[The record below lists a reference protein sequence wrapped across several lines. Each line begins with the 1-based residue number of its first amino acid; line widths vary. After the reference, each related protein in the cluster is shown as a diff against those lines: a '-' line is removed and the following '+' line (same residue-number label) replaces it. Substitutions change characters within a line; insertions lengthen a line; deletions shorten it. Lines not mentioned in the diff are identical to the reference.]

1 MNRAEGSRYFEMAC
15 AGWSDGIC
23 GGSNLT
29 DPKATW
35 GCYNKS
41 ITTGNAIGTGEANTT
56 AIVNGCLTTGIA
68 ARLASE
74 LDLGGYSDWFLP
86 SSLEVSQI
94 CSKRTQV
101 GLNSFQ
107 FLSSTQSGSQS
118 ALTPAFYS
126 YPTNSCVSP
135 AGGKNTSYYVR
146 PVRSF

>member
-1 MNRAEGSRYFEMAC
+1 MAC

-41 ITTGNAIGTGEANTT
+41 ITTGTGIGTGEANTT
-56 AIVNGCLTTGIA
+56 AIVNGCATTGIA

-107 FLSSTQSGSQS
+107 FLSSTQVDSQS
-118 ALTPAFYS
+118 ASTPAFYS
-126 YPTNSCVSP
+126 YPTNNCVSP
-135 AGGKNTSYYVR
+135 AGPKNISYYVR